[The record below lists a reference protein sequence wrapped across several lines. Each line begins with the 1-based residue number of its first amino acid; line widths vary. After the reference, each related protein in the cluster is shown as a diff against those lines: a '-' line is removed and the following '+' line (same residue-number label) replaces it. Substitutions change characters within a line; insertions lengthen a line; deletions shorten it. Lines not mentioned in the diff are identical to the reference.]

1 MEKVLE
7 DTFKYHIIPSI
18 IEFRLLSQNSTIV
31 THLQARDGSFNHARR
46 CIKVQS
52 SAFPPWMTTL
62 NNYVHI
68 TQADVDAKNTN
79 TRISRAITGSTSITT
94 TINTDAECKLR
105 KLTPSPTPSSSPNG
119 VIRPTITVFPSFD
132 DKDLSFEWDKHFISF
147 INQKMPAHVKESE
160 NMPPGSRNYNG
171 QLQAHDIYAT
181 LINNL
186 ALNGVFHIVL

>member
-68 TQADVDAKNTN
+68 TQADVDAKNTF
-79 TRISRAITGSTSITT
+79 SLFS
-94 TINTDAECKLR
+94 ECKLR